1 MSEVE
6 DFTAEHA
13 DLRAELNVDYET
25 WLVEDRLVSIKFIIL
40 VNMPGYAHPEVTV
53 ETFVYDLETVQPVFL
68 EDILVEGSLPKL
80 AQLARD
86 DLASNP
92 DYAGYVDLDLFT
104 TGTEPVYDNY
114 RRFLLTQDH
123 FTLLFQKYQVFPG
136 AVGTPSVAIPYGR
149 MEGIIDLPGP
159 DSQAPQD
166 PPNAMDYPRRE
177 PPPDIDG
184 NCGPGSA
191 GGHGIGEEAVR
202 QIDPDKPMVALTFD
216 DGPLSS
222 TTGSIL
228 DTLKEHDSVATFF
241 VIGNRAH
248 HNAELLKRM
257 VSEGHE
263 IGNHSFNHKRL
274 TTLSPE
280 ELQYQI
286 ERTQIAVKTV
296 TGVEPLIMRPTYGS
310 YNNQLEQNA
319 GMPMIMWSVDT
330 RDWESRDVE
339 SIIQQVMDHVQDGDI
354 ILMHDIYVP
363 TAEAVKAVVP
373 ELISR
378 GFQLVTVSEL
388 LAAKGISLEAG
399 KVYRNGGNLQY

>member
-1 MSEVE
+1 MSRMKRFLTSDPPDPFEPRVTGWIWRLVETYRAILVLMILVSLAGCSVVGIVPAVPVEGISTGPGQDIPADESGRYKYLEQSNTQTHQAGTVESVIEYGENSVLGVHYPVFGKEAIDSVTREFVEDIISGFMSEVE

-166 PPNAMDYPRRE
+166 PPNAMDYPRR
-177 PPPDIDG
+177 
-184 NCGPGSA
+184 S
-191 GGHGIGEEAVR
+191 
-202 QIDPDKPMVALTFD
+202 
-216 DGPLSS
+216 PL
-222 TTGSIL
+222 
-228 DTLKEHDSVATFF
+228 
-241 VIGNRAH
+241 
-248 HNAELLKRM
+248 
-257 VSEGHE
+257 
-263 IGNHSFNHKRL
+263 
-274 TTLSPE
+274 
-280 ELQYQI
+280 
-286 ERTQIAVKTV
+286 
-296 TGVEPLIMRPTYGS
+296 LI
-310 YNNQLEQNA
+310 
-319 GMPMIMWSVDT
+319 
-330 RDWESRDVE
+330 
-339 SIIQQVMDHVQDGDI
+339 
-354 ILMHDIYVP
+354 
-363 TAEAVKAVVP
+363 
-373 ELISR
+373 
-378 GFQLVTVSEL
+378 
-388 LAAKGISLEAG
+388 
-399 KVYRNGGNLQY
+399 